1 MLERK
6 TLTADL
12 CVVGGGMAGICAA
25 IAAARGG
32 ASVVLMQ
39 ERPVL
44 GGNAS
49 SEIRMWVCGAH
60 GENNRET
67 GIIEEIALE
76 NLRRN
81 PTKNFYIWDTV
92 LYDFILREKNI
103 TLLLNCACMDA
114 AVEEGDFADGRDRR
128 ITSVTGYQMTTQR
141 FIEVKATH
149 YADCSG
155 DSILAPLTGALYR
168 EGREGKNDFGE
179 PTYVESPDKLHMGM
193 SCLIQGRETDRPV
206 AFTPPPF
213 SLKLTDDD
221 FRHRSPSMD
230 SSYENFWYL
239 ELGGNRDA
247 IGDTEEVAKEL
258 RALAMGTWDYV
269 KNSGRYDAD
278 NWELEF
284 LGFLPG
290 KRESRRMVGEY
301 IITAN
306 DLLENTRFPDTVA
319 YGGWPI
325 DDHYPDGFYHE
336 GRPNTNILPERPY
349 SVPYRALYSKNV
361 ENLFFAGR
369 NISMTHFAMSSMRV
383 MATCALLGQAVGT
396 AAALATR
403 YGLTPHDVYTQRL
416 EELQSALMD
425 ADCFLPARERRVGE
439 VCRRAVLVDK
449 NGAPVVGGDTLKN
462 GQDRPNIHY
471 GTTACGLSLPNG
483 EGVEYRFDAP
493 TAVESIHLTFDS
505 DLDRT
510 TLPGDKC
517 EQEHAT
523 RANVRLDSPQFHLP
537 LTLCKAFRLEADTP
551 DGVEVL
557 LDVEQNALRAYHV
570 KVGRDDITAI
580 RLIPLENYGGSGE
593 TRVFSFDFR

>member
-1 MLERK
+1 MLEKK

-25 IAAARGG
+25 ISAARGG

-92 LYDFILREKNI
+92 LYDFVLREKNI

-128 ITSVTGYQMTTQR
+128 ITAVTGYQMTTQR
-141 FIEVKATH
+141 FIEVKAAY

-213 SLKLTDDD
+213 SLKLTDED
-221 FRHRSPSMD
+221 FRHRSPRMH

-247 IGDTEEVAKEL
+247 IGDTEEVAKDL

-269 KNSGRYDAD
+269 KNSGHYDTG

-301 IITAN
+301 VITAN
-306 DLLENTRFPDTVA
+306 DLLENARFPDTVA

-325 DDHYPDGFYHE
+325 DDHYPDGFYHR

-396 AAALATR
+396 AAALAAR
-403 YGLTPHDVYTQRL
+403 YGLTPHGVYTRRL
-416 EELQSALMD
+416 AELQGSLMD
-425 ADCFLPARERRVGE
+425 TDCFLPARERNVGE
-439 VCRRAVLVDK
+439 VCRRSVLVGK
-449 NGAPVVGGDTLKN
+449 NGTPVAGGEALKN

-483 EGVEYRFDAP
+483 EGVEYRFDTP
-493 TAVESIHLTFDS
+493 TAVESVHLTFDS
-505 DLDRT
+505 DLNRT

-517 EQEHAT
+517 EQDHST
-523 RANVRLDSPQFHLP
+523 RANVRLDSPQFYLP
-537 LTLCKAFRLEADTP
+537 LTLCKTFRLEADTHG
-551 DGVEVL
+551 GVEVL
-557 LDVEQNALRAYHV
+557 LDVDHNALRAYHV
-570 KVGRDDITAI
+570 EIDRADITAL
-580 RLIPLENYGGSGE
+580 RLIPLENYGGTGE

>member
-6 TLTADL
+6 SITADL

-25 IAAARGG
+25 VAAARGG

-92 LYDFILREKNI
+92 LYDFVLREKNI

-114 AVEEGDFADGRDRR
+114 TVEKGDLADGRDRR
-128 ITSVTGYQMTTQR
+128 IASVTGYQMTTQR
-141 FIEVKATH
+141 FIEVRATS

-168 EGREGKNDFGE
+168 EGREGKDDFSE

-213 SLKLTDDD
+213 ALKLTDRD
-221 FRHRSPSMD
+221 FRHRSPHMD

-247 IGDTEEVAKEL
+247 IGDTEEVARNL

-269 KNSGRYDAD
+269 KNSGNYNAE

-284 LGFLPG
+284 FGFLPG

-306 DLLENTRFPDTVA
+306 DLLENTRFPDAVA

-349 SVPYRALYSKNV
+349 TVPYRALYSKNV

-403 YGLTPHDVYTQRL
+403 YGLTPHEVYTRRL
-416 EELQSALMD
+416 EELQTALMD
-425 ADCFLPARERRVGE
+425 ADCFLPALTRPVGDA
-439 VCRRAVLVDK
+439 CRRSVLVDK
-449 NGAPVVGGDTLKN
+449 YGTPVAGGDALKD
-462 GQDRPNIHY
+462 GQDRPNVHY

-483 EGVEYRFDAP
+483 EGVEYRFDTP
-493 TAVESIHLTFDS
+493 GAVQSVHLTFDS

-517 EQEHAT
+517 ERDHAT
-523 RANVRLDSPQFHLP
+523 RANVRLDSPQFYLP
-537 LTLCKAFRLEADTP
+537 LTLCKAFRLEVDTT

-557 LDVEQNALRAYHV
+557 LDVDGNALRAYHV
-570 KVGRDDITAI
+570 EVERDDITAL
-580 RLIPLENYGGSGE
+580 RLIPLENYGGTGE

>member
-92 LYDFILREKNI
+92 LYDFVLREKNI

-114 AVEEGDFADGRDRR
+114 AVEEGSFADGRDRR
-128 ITSVTGYQMTTQR
+128 IASVTGYQMTTQR
-141 FIEVKATH
+141 FIEVKAAH

-247 IGDTEEVAKEL
+247 IGDTEEVAGEL

-269 KNSGRYDAD
+269 KNSGHYDTG

-284 LGFLPG
+284 LGFLPA

-301 IITAN
+301 TITAN
-306 DLLENTRFPDTVA
+306 DLLDHTDFPDTVA

-325 DDHYPDGFYHE
+325 DDHYPDGFYHQ

-396 AAALATR
+396 AAALAAR
-403 YGLTPHDVYTQRL
+403 YGLTPHGVYTRRL
-416 EELQSALMD
+416 AELQASLMD
-425 ADCFLPARERRVGE
+425 ADCFLPAMTRPVSE
-439 VCRRAVLVDK
+439 VCRRSVLVDK
-449 NGAPVVGGDTLKN
+449 NGVPVAGGDTLKN

-471 GTTACGLSLPNG
+471 GTATCGLSLPNG
-483 EGVEYRFDAP
+483 EGVEYRFDAS
-493 TAVESIHLTFDS
+493 TAVESVHLTFDS

-517 EQEHAT
+517 EQDHST
-523 RANVRLDSPQFHLP
+523 RANVRLDSPQFYLP
-537 LTLCKAFRLEADTP
+537 LPLCKAFRLEAETA

-557 LDVEQNALRAYHV
+557 LDVEQNALRTYHV
-570 KVGRDDITAI
+570 EVGRADITAL
-580 RLIPLENYGGSGE
+580 RLIPLENYGGTGE

>member
-1 MLERK
+1 MLETR
-6 TLTADL
+6 TLSADL

-25 IAAARGG
+25 IAAARNG

-67 GIIEEIALE
+67 GIVEEIALE

-81 PTKNFYIWDTV
+81 PTKNFHIWDTV
-92 LYDFILREKNI
+92 LYDFVLREKNI

-114 AVEEGDFADGRDRR
+114 AVEVGDFADGRDRR
-128 ITSVTGYQMTTQR
+128 ILSVTGYRMTTQQ
-141 FIEVKATH
+141 FIKVEADLF
-149 YADCSG
+149 ADCSG
-155 DSILAPLTGALYR
+155 DSILAPLTGASYR

-193 SCLIQGRETDRPV
+193 SCLIQGRETHRPV

-213 SLKLTDDD
+213 SLKLTDED
-221 FRHRSPSMD
+221 FRHRSPRMH

-269 KNSGRYDAD
+269 KNSGHYDTG

-301 IITAN
+301 TITAN
-306 DLLENTRFPDTVA
+306 DLLNHTDFPDTVA

-325 DDHYPDGFYHE
+325 DDHYPDGFYHK
-336 GRPNTNILPERPY
+336 GHPNTNILPDRPY

-383 MATCALLGQAVGT
+383 MATCALMGQAVGT

-403 YGLTPHDVYTQRL
+403 YRLTPHGVYTKRL
-416 EELQSALMD
+416 EELQTALMD
-425 ADCFLPARERRVGE
+425 ADCFLPARERNVGE
-439 VCRRAVLVDK
+439 ICRRSVLVDK
-449 NGAPVVGGDTLKN
+449 NGTLVAGGDTLKN

-471 GTTACGLSLPNG
+471 GTAACGLSLPNG
-483 EGVEYRFDAP
+483 KGVEYRFDVPA
-493 TAVESIHLTFDS
+493 AVESVHLTFDS

-510 TLPGDKC
+510 TLPGDGC
-517 EQEHAT
+517 EREHSIYGQVHT
-523 RANVRLDSPQFHLP
+523 RH
-537 LTLCKAFRLEADTP
+537 T
-551 DGVEVL
+551 EV
-557 LDVEQNALRAYHV
+557 QQ
-570 KVGRDDITAI
+570 
-580 RLIPLENYGGSGE
+580 
-593 TRVFSFDFR
+593 

>member
-1 MLERK
+1 MLETR
-6 TLTADL
+6 TLSADL

-25 IAAARGG
+25 IAAARNG
-32 ASVVLMQ
+32 AKTVLMQ

-67 GIIEEIALE
+67 GIVEEIALE

-81 PTKNFYIWDTV
+81 PTKNFHIWDTV
-92 LYDFILREKNI
+92 LYDFVLREKNI
-103 TLLLNCACMDA
+103 TLLLNCTCMDA
-114 AVEEGDFADGRDRR
+114 EVEECELPDGRDRR
-128 ITSVTGYQMTTQR
+128 ILSVTGYQMTTQR
-141 FIEVKATH
+141 FIKVEANF

-155 DSILAPLTGALYR
+155 DSILAPLTGAEYR
-168 EGREGKNDFGE
+168 EGREGKDDFSE
-179 PTYVESPDKLHMGM
+179 PTYVETADNLHMGM

-213 SLKLTDDD
+213 ALRLTDED
-221 FRHRSPSMD
+221 FRHRSPRMH

-247 IGDTEEVAKEL
+247 IGDTEEVAEEL

-269 KNSGRYDAD
+269 KNSGNYDTD

-284 LGFLPG
+284 FGFLPG

-301 IITAN
+301 TVTAN
-306 DLLENTRFPDTVA
+306 DLLENTPFPDAVA
-319 YGGWPI
+319 FGGWPI
-325 DDHYPDGFYHE
+325 DDHYPDGFYHK
-336 GRPNTNILPERPY
+336 GHPTTNILPPRPY
-349 SVPYRALYSKNV
+349 AVPYRALYSKNV

-383 MATCALLGQAVGT
+383 MATCALMGQAVGT

-403 YGLTPHDVYTQRL
+403 HRLTPHEVYVHRL
-416 EELQSALMD
+416 SDLQTSLMD
-425 ADCFLPARERRVGE
+425 ADCFLPALPRPVGE
-439 VCRRAVLVDK
+439 MCRRTALVNSD
-449 NGAPVVGGDTLKN
+449 GAPIPHGDTLKN

-471 GTTACGLSLPNG
+471 GTTVCGLDLPNG
-483 EGVEYRFDAP
+483 QAVEYRFPAP
-493 TAVESIHLTFDS
+493 MAVESVHLTFDS
-505 DLDRT
+505 DLNRT

-517 EQEHAT
+517 EQDHAT
-523 RANVRLDSPQFHLP
+523 RANIRLDSPQFHLP
-537 LTLCKAFRLEADTP
+537 LTLCKAFRLEADTT
-551 DGVEVL
+551 DGIVTL
-557 LDVEQNALRAYHV
+557 LDVTHNAARAYHV
-570 KVGRDDITAI
+570 PVVRNDVTAL
-580 RLIPLENYGGSGE
+580 RLIPLENYGRTEG

>member
-92 LYDFILREKNI
+92 LYDFVLREKNI

-114 AVEEGDFADGRDRR
+114 AVEEGNFADGRDRR

-213 SLKLTDDD
+213 SLKLTDED
-221 FRHRSPSMD
+221 FRHRSPRMH

-269 KNSGRYDAD
+269 KNSGHYDTG

-301 IITAN
+301 TITAN
-306 DLLENTRFPDTVA
+306 DLLDHTDFPDTVA

-325 DDHYPDGFYHE
+325 DDHYPDGFYHQ

-396 AAALATR
+396 AAALAAR
-403 YGLTPHDVYTQRL
+403 YGLTPHGVYTQRL
-416 EELQSALMD
+416 EELQASLLD
-425 ADCFLPARERRVGE
+425 ADCFLPAMTRPVSE
-439 VCRRAVLVDK
+439 VCRRSVLVDK
-449 NGAPVVGGDTLKN
+449 KGTPVAGGETLKN

-471 GTTACGLSLPNG
+471 GTTSCGLSLPNG
-483 EGVEYRFDAP
+483 KGVEYRFDAP
-493 TAVESIHLTFDS
+493 TAVESVHLTFDS

-517 EQEHAT
+517 EQDHST
-523 RANVRLDSPQFHLP
+523 RANVRLDSPQFYLP
-537 LTLCKAFRLEADTP
+537 LTLCKAFRLEAETA
-551 DGVEVL
+551 DGFEVL
-557 LDVEQNALRAYHV
+557 LNVEQNALRTYHV
-570 KVGRDDITAI
+570 EVGRADITAL
-580 RLIPLENYGGSGE
+580 RLIPLENYGGTGE

>member
-1 MLERK
+1 MLETR

-12 CVVGGGMAGICAA
+12 CVIGGGMAGICAA
-25 IAAARGG
+25 VAAARGG

-92 LYDFILREKNI
+92 LYDFVLREKNI

-114 AVEEGDFADGRDRR
+114 AVEEGIFADGRNRR
-128 ITSVTGYQMTTQR
+128 ITSVKGYQMTTQR
-141 FIEVKATH
+141 FIEVRATH

-168 EGREGKNDFGE
+168 EGREGKHDFGE

-206 AFTPPPF
+206 AFIPPPF
-213 SLKLTDDD
+213 SLQLTDDD

-239 ELGGNRDA
+239 ELGGSRDA
-247 IGDTEEVAKEL
+247 IGDTEEVAKDL

-269 KNSGRYDAD
+269 KNSGSYDAD

-284 LGFLPG
+284 FGFLPG

-306 DLLENTRFPDTVA
+306 DLLENTQFPDTVA

-383 MATCALLGQAVGT
+383 MATCALMGQAVGT

-403 YGLTPHDVYTQRL
+403 YGLTPHGVYTQRL
-416 EELQSALMD
+416 AALQTALME
-425 ADCFLPARERRVGE
+425 ADCFLPALARPVGE
-439 VCRRAVLVDK
+439 ACRRAVLVDK
-449 NGAPVVGGDTLKN
+449 NGSPVANGDALKN

-493 TAVESIHLTFDS
+493 AAVEAVHLTFDS
-505 DLDRT
+505 DLNRA

-523 RANVRLDSPQFHLP
+523 RANIRLDSPRFHLP

-570 KVGRDDITAI
+570 KVGRDNITAI

>member
-92 LYDFILREKNI
+92 LYDFVLREKNI

-114 AVEEGDFADGRDRR
+114 AVEEGNFADGRDRR

-213 SLKLTDDD
+213 SLKLTDED
-221 FRHRSPSMD
+221 FRHRSPRMH

-269 KNSGRYDAD
+269 KNSGHYDTG

-301 IITAN
+301 TITAN
-306 DLLENTRFPDTVA
+306 DLLDHTDFPDTVA

-325 DDHYPDGFYHE
+325 DDHYPDGFYHQ

-396 AAALATR
+396 AAALAAR
-403 YGLTPHDVYTQRL
+403 YGLTPHGVYTQRL
-416 EELQSALMD
+416 EELQASLMD
-425 ADCFLPARERRVGE
+425 ADCFLPAMTRPVSE
-439 VCRRAVLVDK
+439 VCRRSVLVDK
-449 NGAPVVGGDTLKN
+449 KGTPVAGGETLKN

-471 GTTACGLSLPNG
+471 GTTSCGLSLPNG
-483 EGVEYRFDAP
+483 KGVEYRFDAP
-493 TAVESIHLTFDS
+493 TAVESVHLTFDS

-517 EQEHAT
+517 EQDHST
-523 RANVRLDSPQFHLP
+523 RANVRLDSPQFYLP
-537 LTLCKAFRLEADTP
+537 LTLCKAFRLEAETA
-551 DGVEVL
+551 DGFEVL
-557 LDVEQNALRAYHV
+557 LNVEQNALRTYHV
-570 KVGRDDITAI
+570 EVGRADITAL
-580 RLIPLENYGGSGE
+580 RLIPLENYGGTGE

>member
-1 MLERK
+1 MLETH
-6 TLTADL
+6 TLHADL
-12 CVVGGGMAGICAA
+12 CVIGGGMAGICAA
-25 IAAARGG
+25 VAAARCG
-32 ASVVLMQ
+32 AKTVLMQ

-92 LYDFILREKNI
+92 LYDFVLREKNI

-114 AVEEGDFADGRDRR
+114 SAEEGAFADGRDRR
-128 ITSVTGYQMTTQR
+128 ITSVKGYQMTTQR
-141 FIEVKATH
+141 FIEVKASY

-168 EGREGKNDFGE
+168 EGREGKKDFSE
-179 PTYVESPDKLHMGM
+179 PTYVEGPDTLHMGM

-213 SLKLTDDD
+213 SLKLTNRD
-221 FRHRSPSMD
+221 FSHRSPSMD

-247 IGDTEEVAKEL
+247 IGDTEEVAKDL

-269 KNSGRYDAD
+269 KNSGNYDAD

-284 LGFLPG
+284 FGFLPG

-301 IITAN
+301 TVTAN
-306 DLLENTRFPDTVA
+306 DLLENTQFPDTVA

-336 GRPNTNILPERPY
+336 GRPNTNILPPRPY

-383 MATCALLGQAVGT
+383 MATCALMGQAVGT
-396 AAALATR
+396 AAALAAR
-403 YGLTPHDVYTQRL
+403 YGLTPHGVYTHRL
-416 EELQSALMD
+416 EELQTALME
-425 ADCFLPARERRVGE
+425 ADCFLPPLTRPVGE
-439 VCRRAVLVDK
+439 ACRRTVLVDK
-449 NGAPVVGGDTLKN
+449 NGVPVTGGDTLKN

-493 TAVESIHLTFDS
+493 TAVESVHLTFDS

-517 EQEHAT
+517 EQDHST
-523 RANVRLDSPQFHLP
+523 RANIRLDSPQFYLP

-551 DGVEVL
+551 DGTIHL
-557 LDVEQNALRAYHV
+557 LDVTDNAARAYRV
-570 KVGRDDITAI
+570 PVNRQDLTAL
-580 RLIPLENYGGSGE
+580 RLIPLKNYGDTPK
-593 TRVFSFDFR
+593 TRVFSFDFT

>member
-1 MLERK
+1 MLETI
-6 TLTADL
+6 TLHADL

-25 IAAARGG
+25 VAAARGG

-67 GIIEEIALE
+67 GIMEEIALE

-92 LYDFILREKNI
+92 LYDFVLREKNI

-114 AVEEGDFADGRDRR
+114 AVEVGDFADGRDRR
-128 ITSVTGYQMTTQR
+128 ILSVTGYRMTTQQ
-141 FIEVKATH
+141 FIKVEADLF
-149 YADCSG
+149 ADCSG
-155 DSILAPLTGALYR
+155 DSILAPLTGASYR

-193 SCLIQGRETDRPV
+193 SCLIQGRETNRPV

-213 SLKLTDDD
+213 AMKLTDEN
-221 FRHRSPSMD
+221 FRHRSPHMD

-247 IGDTEEVAKEL
+247 IGDTEEVAKDL
-258 RALAMGTWDYV
+258 RALAMGTWDYI
-269 KNSGRYDAD
+269 KNSGNYEAD

-301 IITAN
+301 TITAN
-306 DLLENTRFPDTVA
+306 DLLKNTHFPDAVA

-325 DDHYPDGFYHE
+325 DDHYPDGFYHK
-336 GRPNTNILPERPY
+336 GHPNTNILPDRPY

-383 MATCALLGQAVGT
+383 MATCALMGQAVGT

-403 YGLTPHDVYTQRL
+403 YRLTPHGVYTKRL
-416 EELQSALMD
+416 EELQTALMD
-425 ADCFLPARERRVGE
+425 ADCFLPARERNVGE
-439 VCRRAVLVDK
+439 ICRRSVLVDK
-449 NGAPVVGGDTLKN
+449 NGTPVAGGDTLKN

-471 GTTACGLSLPNG
+471 GTAACGLSLPNG
-483 EGVEYRFDAP
+483 KGVEYRFDVP
-493 TAVESIHLTFDS
+493 TAVESVHLTFDS

-510 TLPGDKC
+510 TLPGDGC
-517 EQEHAT
+517 EREHST
-523 RANVRLDSPQFHLP
+523 RANIRLDSPQFYLP
-537 LTLCKAFRLEADTP
+537 LTLCKAFRLEVDTP
-551 DGVEVL
+551 EGTVTL
-557 LDVEQNALRAYHV
+557 LDVDHNALRAYHV
-570 KVGRDDITAI
+570 EVNRAAITAI
-580 RLIPLENYGGSGE
+580 RLIPLENYGGGKE

>member
-1 MLERK
+1 MLETR
-6 TLTADL
+6 TLSADL

-25 IAAARGG
+25 IAAARNG
-32 ASVVLMQ
+32 AKTVLMQ

-67 GIIEEIALE
+67 GIVEEIALE

-81 PTKNFYIWDTV
+81 PTKNFHIWDTV
-92 LYDFILREKNI
+92 LYDFVLREKNI
-103 TLLLNCACMDA
+103 TLLLNCTCMDA
-114 AVEEGDFADGRDRR
+114 EVEECELPDGRDRR
-128 ITSVTGYQMTTQR
+128 ILSVTGYQMTTQR
-141 FIEVKATH
+141 FIKVEASF

-155 DSILAPLTGALYR
+155 DSILAPLTGAKYR
-168 EGREGKNDFGE
+168 EGREGKDDFSE
-179 PTYVESPDKLHMGM
+179 PTYVETPDNLHMGM

-213 SLKLTDDD
+213 ALRLTDED
-221 FRHRSPSMD
+221 FRHRSPRMD

-247 IGDTEEVAKEL
+247 IGDTEEVAEEL
-258 RALAMGTWDYV
+258 RALAMGTWDYI
-269 KNSGRYDAD
+269 KNSGNYDTG

-284 LGFLPG
+284 FGFLPG

-301 IITAN
+301 TVTAN
-306 DLLENTRFPDTVA
+306 DLLENTPFPDAVA
-319 YGGWPI
+319 FGGWPI
-325 DDHYPDGFYHE
+325 DDHSPDGFYHK
-336 GRPNTNILPERPY
+336 GHPNTNILPARPY
-349 SVPYRALYSKNV
+349 AVPYRALYSKNV

-383 MATCALLGQAVGT
+383 MATCALMGQAVGT

-403 YGLTPHDVYTQRL
+403 HRLTPHEVYVHRL
-416 EELQSALMD
+416 SDLQTSLMD
-425 ADCFLPARERRVGE
+425 ADCFLPAMPRPVGE
-439 VCRRAVLVDK
+439 MCRRTALVDSD
-449 NGAPVVGGDTLKN
+449 GAPIPHGDALKN

-471 GTTACGLSLPNG
+471 GTTVCGLDLPNG
-483 EGVEYRFDAP
+483 KAVEYRFPAP
-493 TAVESIHLTFDS
+493 MAVESVHLTFDS
-505 DLDRT
+505 DLNRT

-517 EQEHAT
+517 EQDHAT
-523 RANVRLDSPQFHLP
+523 RANIRLDSPQFHLP
-537 LTLCKAFRLEADTP
+537 LTLCKAFRLEADTT
-551 DGVEVL
+551 DGIVTL
-557 LDVEQNALRAYHV
+557 LDVTHNAARAYHV
-570 KVGRDDITAI
+570 PVARNDVTAL
-580 RLIPLENYGGSGE
+580 RLIPLENYGRTEG